1 MGIGNI
7 GWAEF
12 VVILALA
19 LVFFGPR
26 RLPEI
31 ANQLGKGLREFRK
44 ALNEVKSEIAQ
55 AGREPNQ
62 IHPTVTR
69 PSEAEPPPSTP
80 ESWVAKPGV
89 DSATPEPHSDPEI
102 SDAEAGDPN
111 SSAD

>member
-31 ANQLGKGLREFRK
+31 ANTLGKGLREFRK

-55 AGREPNQ
+55 AGREPQQ

-69 PSEAEPPPSTP
+69 PSEARPPSTP
-80 ESWVAKPGV
+80 ESWDTESGV
-89 DSATPEPHSDPEI
+89 EIATPEPDSDPGI

-111 SSAD
+111 SSKD